1 MQSKDTRVFTVDG
14 KQVRFDAQIFNKN
27 FESCRRSKKIGVGE
41 LEEQLAEK
49 LNVSREAVHNWRFR
63 KNGPSDVEMLIKI
76 AKTLGLSDWT
86 LLTKEID
93 GGNTMTQLTERQ
105 KNAAKR
111 IYDVC
116 IWFLSEFSNTDGF
129 NDYWY
134 KFKDAGST
142 DPEED
147 IYELVQKKMDKVG
160 MVLDQEYFDLHGHEI
175 YDEFCEFASEE
186 LSDTYNGKLSYAY
199 RFEAIPD
206 GHPTTSE
213 DYDRAMKAL
222 NAIIDKYL

>member
-41 LEEQLAEK
+41 FEEQLAKK

-147 IYELVQKKMDKVG
+147 IYELVQEKMDKVG
-160 MVLDQEYFDLHGHEI
+160 MVLDRSISTCTVTRFMMSS
-175 YDEFCEFASEE
+175 ASLPARNCQTPITGNSAMPIDSR
-186 LSDTYNGKLSYAY
+186 LSRTV
-199 RFEAIPD
+199 IP
-206 GHPTTSE
+206 PRARITTVP
-213 DYDRAMKAL
+213 
-222 NAIIDKYL
+222 

>member
-1 MQSKDTRVFTVDG
+1 MQSKDTRVFTVGG

-27 FESCRRSKKIGVGE
+27 FEIYRRCKKLKIGE

-63 KNGPSDVEMLIKI
+63 KNGPSDVEMLII
-76 AKTLGLSDWT
+76 TAKTLGLSDWT
-86 LLTKEID
+86 LLTTEID
-93 GGNTMTQLTERQ
+93 GGNAMTQLTERQ
-105 KNAAKR
+105 KDAAKR

-129 NDYWY
+129 NDYWCR
-134 KFKDAGST
+134 FEEAGSK

-147 IYELVQKKMDKVG
+147 ICELVQKKMDKVG

-175 YDEFCEFASEE
+175 YDEFCEFTSEE
-186 LSDTYNGKLSYAY
+186 LTDAYSGKLSYAY

-206 GHPTTSE
+206 GHPTTSD
-213 DYDRAMKAL
+213 DYDRAMKVL